1 MPEPKITATLKNAL
15 IYRIGKHSVFTGD
28 IYGDVHKRWPDG
40 SHIRTS
46 LVDRVENGLAYTL
59 NSIYKIEPIDKD
71 EKP

>member
-1 MPEPKITATLKNAL
+1 MSEPEITATLKNAL

-46 LVDRVENGLAYTL
+46 LVDRVEGDLVYTR
-59 NSIYKIEPIDKD
+59 NSIYKIDNS
-71 EKP
+71 